1 MNIIYKEKVS
11 KNFINKVVEISK
23 KLNIDPSW
31 LMAVMN
37 FESAGTFDPSIRNKL
52 GYVGLI
58 QFGKEAAIDLNVTL
72 DQLSKMNEIE
82 QLDYV
87 YRYYLPY
94 KSKIK
99 SYVDLYLATLFPVS
113 IGKSGS
119 YVLQTKTISAFKI
132 ASANPIFD
140 FNNDKKITVG
150 EVEKR
155 MLLQLPENWRNTLKK
170 KQ

>member
-1 MNIIYKEKVS
+1 LEK
-11 KNFINKVVEISK
+11 
-23 KLNIDPSW
+23 
-31 LMAVMN
+31 
-37 FESAGTFDPSIRNKL
+37 
-52 GYVGLI
+52 
-58 QFGKEAAIDLNVTL
+58 
-72 DQLSKMNEIE
+72 LSKMSEID

-113 IGKSGS
+113 IGKNSN
-119 YVLQTKTISAFKI
+119 YVLQTKEISAYRI

-140 FNNDKKITVG
+140 LNNDDKITVG

-155 MLLQLPENWRNTLKK
+155 MILQLPMNWRNALKK
-170 KQ
+170 KD